1 MKITIIGAGS
11 SYTPELIEGIIERYN
26 HLKIEEI
33 WLLDIPDGKEK
44 LNIIADLS
52 KRMFEKFSIPIKIRK
67 TLNLEESIE
76 NASFIINQIRV
87 GGLKGRHLDESIPL
101 KYGMLGQETTG
112 AGGFANA
119 LRTIPQVLEIAKT
132 AERLAKDAFFI
143 NFTNPAGIITEM
155 LLKHTNLKV
164 IGLCN
169 VPINMIYEVSEIL
182 RCSPEEIFCKFGGLN
197 HLSFITE
204 IKKDGIDVI
213 DRVINSEE
221 KEIVKNIK
229 NIEKEASIRKLF
241 KIIPSPYLD
250 YYFYKEK
257 MLKEESNRNK
267 TRAQEVMEIE
277 KKLFKKYKDKNL
289 KEKPE
294 ELSLR
299 GGSKYSLVAI
309 SLIDSIYNNKNDIH
323 VINVKNNGSI
333 KDLPFDSVVETNA
346 IVGKNGVIPLSFG
359 YLPASLKGLI
369 EQVKQYEILT
379 IESAIEGNYNKALKA
394 LTIHP
399 LIGDIE
405 KAKRILD
412 EIIIKNKTFLKNFF
426 R

>member
-229 NIEKEASIRKLF
+229 NIEKEVSIRKLF